1 MTGFGDQ
8 PRIKTICRG
17 NPYVNQQAQLT
28 LESLG
33 WNDYFAN
40 HFARYA
46 EQGYSAGR
54 ITLEHKRIYRLLSEH
69 GELLGEVT
77 GKLRYEA
84 TGREDY
90 PAVGDWVVIS
100 PRAEEKK
107 ATIHALLPRKSKF
120 SRKAAGDTVEEQI
133 VAANVDTVFLVNAL
147 NNDFNIRRMER
158 YLILAWESGANPVI
172 VLSKADLC
180 DDLDARLAEVDSV
193 AIGVPVHVVSSESG
207 EGLDLLAAYLSEG
220 KTIALMGSSGV
231 GKSTLINKL
240 SGMDMQRVS
249 EVREGDDRGRHT
261 TTHRELFRLPDGALM
276 IDTPG
281 MRELQLWDADEGFR
295 GAFDDIESLAATC
308 RFNDCKHQRE
318 PGCAIRSAIADG
330 SLEKARFDSYL
341 KLQRELAHL
350 ARKEDA
356 RLQAAEKDKWKKIHM
371 EMRQRKPKR

>member
-1 MTGFGDQ
+1 MNQVT
-8 PRIKTICRG
+8 
-17 NPYVNQQAQLT
+17 NQQVLKT
-28 LESLG
+28 LG
-33 WNDYFAN
+33 WNEYFAN
-40 HFARYA
+40 HFAPYA
-46 EQGYSAGR
+46 EQGYSVGR

-100 PRAEEKK
+100 PRPEEKK
-107 ATIHALLPRKSKF
+107 ASIHALLPRKSKF

-158 YLILAWESGANPVI
+158 YLILAWESGASPVI
-172 VLSKADLC
+172 ILSKADLC
-180 DDLDARLAEVDSV
+180 EDLDARLAEVESV
-193 AIGVPVHVVSSESG
+193 AIGVPVHVVSAEQEEGLEQLAPYLG
-207 EGLDLLAAYLSEG
+207 EGQ
-220 KTIALMGSSGV
+220 TIALMGSSGV

-240 SGMDMQRVS
+240 SGAEMQRVS
-249 EVREGDDRGRHT
+249 GVREGDDRGRHT
-261 TTHRELFRLPDGALM
+261 TTHRELFQLPGGAMM

-281 MRELQLWDADEGFR
+281 MRELQLWEADEGFR
-295 GAFDDIESLAATC
+295 GAFDDIESIAETC
-308 RFNDCKHQRE
+308 RFNDCQHVRE
-318 PGCAIRSAIADG
+318 PGCAVRAAIADG

-356 RLQAAEKDKWKKIHM
+356 KLQAAEKEKWKKINV

>member
-1 MTGFGDQ
+1 M
-8 PRIKTICRG
+8 
-17 NPYVNQQAQLT
+17 NQQAQFT

-40 HFARYA
+40 HFAPYA
-46 EQGYSAGR
+46 EQGYSVGR
-54 ITLEHKRIYRLLSEH
+54 ITLEHKRIYRLLSQH

-120 SRKAAGDTVEEQI
+120 SRKAAGDTAEEQI

-180 DDLDARLAEVDSV
+180 DDLEARLAEVDSV
-193 AIGVPVHVVSSESG
+193 AIGVPVHVVSSEKG
-207 EGLDLLAAYLSEG
+207 EGLDLLAPYLSEG

-295 GAFDDIESLAATC
+295 GAFDDIERLAATC

-318 PGCAIRSAIADG
+318 PGCAVRSAIADG

-356 RLQAAEKDKWKKIHM
+356 RLQAAEKDKWKKIHV

>member
-1 MTGFGDQ
+1 MNHT
-8 PRIKTICRG
+8 T
-17 NPYVNQQAQLT
+17 NQSVLQT
-28 LESLG
+28 LG
-33 WNDYFAN
+33 WNEHFAN
-40 HFARYA
+40 LFAPYA
-46 EQGYSAGR
+46 EKGYSVGR

-90 PAVGDWVVIS
+90 PAVGDWVVITAR
-100 PRAEEKK
+100 PEEKK
-107 ATIHALLPRKSKF
+107 ASIHAVLPRKSKF
-120 SRKAAGDTVEEQI
+120 SRKAAGDSVEEQI

-180 DDLDARLAEVDSV
+180 DDLEQRIADVESV
-193 AIGVPVHVVSSESG
+193 AIGVPVHVVSAERG
-207 EGLDLLAAYLSEG
+207 EGLEQLAPYLG
-220 KTIALMGSSGV
+220 CGQTVALMGSSGV

-240 SGMDMQRVS
+240 SGAEQQKVNK
-249 EVREGDDRGRHT
+249 VREGDDRGRHT
-261 TTHRELFRLPDGALM
+261 TTHRELFQLPDGALM

-281 MRELQLWDADEGFR
+281 MRELQLWEADEGFR
-295 GAFDDIESLAATC
+295 GAFDDIEQLAETC
-308 RFNDCKHQRE
+308 RFNDCQHGRE
-318 PGCAIRSAIADG
+318 PGCAVRAAIEDG

-356 RLQAAEKDKWKKIHM
+356 RLAAAEKDKWKKITM
-371 EMRQRKPKR
+371 QARSKKPKR